1 MGGNKARGATVVGLG
16 RTLGTRRT
24 LSVILLDL
32 SQRFGLTF
40 EKDH

>member
-1 MGGNKARGATVVGLG
+1 MVGSG
-16 RTLGTRRT
+16 RTLSSRRT
-24 LSVILLDL
+24 LAVILLDL